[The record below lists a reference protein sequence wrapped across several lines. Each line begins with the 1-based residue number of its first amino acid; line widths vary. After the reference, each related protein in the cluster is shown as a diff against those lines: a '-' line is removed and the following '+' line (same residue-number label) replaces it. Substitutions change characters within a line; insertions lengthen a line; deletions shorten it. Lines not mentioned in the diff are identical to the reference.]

1 MQFSKSSSAM
11 IAVRMM
17 CLNSHSL
24 EQLSSVWPLPT
35 ADDELRWILIHSYF
49 LHLRLSRVINNIS
62 CSNEVSVEVSA
73 CWLFSKCHSAL
84 FAAKQCNKAW
94 NKKWW
99 KRFHSPRLPAKEKVI
114 SGALFGWAEEAS
126 MRGAL
131 LVLLRNRTKDLSSIT
146 ESFCRQA
153 NAGESWSNQRII
165 INKF

>member
-1 MQFSKSSSAM
+1 M
-11 IAVRMM
+11 R
-17 CLNSHSL
+17 CL
-24 EQLSSVWPLPT
+24 P
-35 ADDELRWILIHSYF
+35 ADYSPNAIQHYSPQNNATRHEIKNDE
-49 LHLRLSRVINNIS
+49 
-62 CSNEVSVEVSA
+62 
-73 CWLFSKCHSAL
+73 
-84 FAAKQCNKAW
+84 
-94 NKKWW
+94 

-131 LVLLRNRTKDLSSIT
+131 LVLLRNRTKELSSIM